1 MLNKMIPGTK
11 VEVVVNDAVADDSD
25 KSFTP
30 AKRWRIQAIVVVLVA
45 TATAG
50 NRQMVV
56 RVLSGADL
64 LFQSAAGAVQ
74 AQSTTVT
81 YNFAEGNAREVTAV
95 AGALD
100 VPLPSNFS
108 VDPSLIVQ
116 VLDSAAIDA
125 AADDMTVRILAET
138 F

>member
-1 MLNKMIPGTK
+1 MLNKMIPGSQI
-11 VEVVVNDAVADDSD
+11 EVVVNDAVADDSD

-50 NRQMVV
+50 NRQVVV
-56 RVLSGADL
+56 RVLSGSDL
-64 LFQSAAGAVQ
+64 LYQSAAGAVQ

-81 YNFAEGNAREVTAV
+81 YNFAPGNTREAVAV

-100 VPLPSNFS
+100 VPLPADLDVN
-108 VDPSLIVQ
+108 PALTVQ
-116 VLDSAAIDA
+116 VLDDAAIDA